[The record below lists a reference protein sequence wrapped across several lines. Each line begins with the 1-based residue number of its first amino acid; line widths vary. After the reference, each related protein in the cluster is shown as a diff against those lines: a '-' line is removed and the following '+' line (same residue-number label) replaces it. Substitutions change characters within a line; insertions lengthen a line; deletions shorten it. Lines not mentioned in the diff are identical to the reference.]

1 MPESGTAQAHTPRT
15 AHPAHADTKAPP
27 PVSPFSAVTAIVAD
41 VDVFTE
47 FIEDAVAQYRLGLAS
62 VAAGGSRLHRPNS
75 FGLLGGTLDGDALT
89 VRRVAFAANVRAVD
103 DVPLEEFR
111 DNIVPRFGKQYDD
124 GERGFWCDSRQL
136 LKVVREFEAADLE
149 MLGSVH
155 MHPDWH
161 RVGPPHERREL
172 LSENPSRMDEYLFRS
187 AGWPLNII
195 CYLESRGSG
204 VTHTF
209 AAWQPPSADGDRAAR
224 TPIRFFA
231 RGHEDAA

>member
-1 MPESGTAQAHTPRT
+1 MPETGT
-15 AHPAHADTKAPP
+15 AHADTAHTDTREQPAGG
-27 PVSPFSAVTAIVAD
+27 PFEAVEAVVAD
-41 VDVFTE
+41 ADVFTE
-47 FIEDAVAQYRLGLAS
+47 FIEDAVDQYRRGLAS

-75 FGLLGGTLDGDALT
+75 FGLLGGTLEDDALV
-89 VRRVAFAANVRAVD
+89 VRRIAFAANVRAVD

-111 DNIVPRFGKQYDD
+111 QNIVPRFGKQYDD

-136 LKVVREFEAADLE
+136 LQVVRKFEAEGLE

-172 LSENPSRMDEYLFRS
+172 LSENPSRMDEYLFRN
-187 AGWPLNII
+187 AGWPLNVI
-195 CYLESRGSG
+195 CYLESRGTG

-209 AAWQPPSADGDRAAR
+209 AAWRPPVDEAVKA
-224 TPIRFFA
+224 TKMPIRFFA
-231 RGHEDAA
+231 RGHEGSA